1 MGAYDGPEL
10 VKRQANFT
18 PLSPVSMLRRT
29 ERVFPE
35 VTAQIHGDIRR
46 TWGEVGERCRRLAS
60 ALSKRGIGKGDTVAL
75 LAPNIPEAFECALA
89 VPMIGA
95 VLNAN
100 NTRLDAGTIAY
111 ILDHGE
117 AKVFLVDTELSGIAR
132 DALAELGR
140 DIPVIDIHDSEGP
153 GGTAIGKMSYDDL
166 LASGDPA
173 FEPSLPDDEW
183 DPLALNYTSGTTGR
197 PKGVVYSHRG
207 SYTNAVNQILTWNM
221 PRHPV
226 YLWTLPLFHC
236 NGWCFPWTITLQAG
250 TNVFLRAPRAD
261 AIFNAFADHGVTH
274 LCGAPIIM
282 SLISGASAEERRA
295 FPQRVEMMTA
305 AAPPPAAVIAAIEE
319 LNINVTHVYGLTEVY
334 GPAVVCAWKDAWNE
348 LPLDERA
355 RMKARQ
361 GVAYELEEDVAVLH
375 PATSRP
381 VPWDGQTQGEI
392 GFRGNIVMKGY
403 LKNEEATDKAFKDGW
418 FWSGDLAVQHPDGYI
433 EIRDRAKDI
442 IISGGENISSIEV
455 ENALYSHPSVALAAV
470 VAMPDEK
477 WGEVPCAFVE
487 LAEGFEPEAQG
498 SSEAELLN
506 HAAKGLA
513 GFQRPKKVV
522 FTVLP
527 KTSTGKVL
535 KTDLRERAKALA
547 R

>member
-153 GGTAIGKMSYDDL
+153 GGTAIGEMSYDDL

-183 DPLALNYTSGTTGR
+183 DPLALNYTCLL
-197 PKGVVYSHRG
+197 
-207 SYTNAVNQILTWNM
+207 YTSDA
-221 PRHPV
+221 
-226 YLWTLPLFHC
+226 
-236 NGWCFPWTITLQAG
+236 
-250 TNVFLRAPRAD
+250 AD
-261 AIFNAFADHGVTH
+261 
-274 LCGAPIIM
+274 
-282 SLISGASAEERRA
+282 E
-295 FPQRVEMMTA
+295 
-305 AAPPPAAVIAAIEE
+305 
-319 LNINVTHVYGLTEVY
+319 
-334 GPAVVCAWKDAWNE
+334 
-348 LPLDERA
+348 
-355 RMKARQ
+355 
-361 GVAYELEEDVAVLH
+361 
-375 PATSRP
+375 
-381 VPWDGQTQGEI
+381 
-392 GFRGNIVMKGY
+392 
-403 LKNEEATDKAFKDGW
+403 
-418 FWSGDLAVQHPDGYI
+418 
-433 EIRDRAKDI
+433 
-442 IISGGENISSIEV
+442 
-455 ENALYSHPSVALAAV
+455 
-470 VAMPDEK
+470 
-477 WGEVPCAFVE
+477 
-487 LAEGFEPEAQG
+487 
-498 SSEAELLN
+498 
-506 HAAKGLA
+506 
-513 GFQRPKKVV
+513 
-522 FTVLP
+522 
-527 KTSTGKVL
+527 
-535 KTDLRERAKALA
+535 
-547 R
+547 

>member
-153 GGTAIGKMSYDDL
+153 GGTAIGEMSYDDL

-361 GVAYELEEDVAVLH
+361 GVAYELEEDVAVLD

-498 SSEAELLN
+498 SSEAELLD
-506 HAAKGLA
+506 HAAKGLV

>member
-140 DIPVIDIHDSEGP
+140 DIPVIDIHDSQGP
-153 GGTAIGKMSYDDL
+153 GGTAIGEMSYDDL

-361 GVAYELEEDVAVLH
+361 GVAYELEEDVAVLD

-498 SSEAELLN
+498 SSEAELLD

-547 R
+547 S